1 MSEAQAI
8 VTRRFSAVG
17 LVLAA
22 AGFALLVLPPL
33 YPLKG
38 GPQAV
43 IGLCC
48 LALGLIVNVAALA
61 AAARGERLLSCVG
74 LSLGALS
81 LLWLVAR
88 LYGLG
93 ARGLLIIALAL
104 LVDAG
109 VGFWCMTVFRRR
121 GKSAAG
127 GFTLG
132 FLLTFFF
139 TVLGAVAAVLIAYL
153 SRPGTDVWRHDAP
166 RPAENQPR
174 MGVDG
179 RA

>member
-22 AGFALLVLPPL
+22 AGFALLMLPPL
-33 YPLKG
+33 YPLEG

-43 IGLCC
+43 IALCC
-48 LALGLIVNVAALA
+48 LTLGLIVNVAALA
-61 AAARGERLLSCVG
+61 TAAKGERLLACVG
-74 LSLGALS
+74 LGVGALS

-109 VGFWCMTVFRRR
+109 IGFWCMSVCRRK

-127 GFTLG
+127 GFALG

-139 TVLGAVAAVLIAYL
+139 TVVGAVAAVLIAYL
-153 SRPGTDVWRHDAP
+153 SRPGADLGRPAAP
-166 RPAENQPR
+166 RL
-174 MGVDG
+174 
-179 RA
+179 